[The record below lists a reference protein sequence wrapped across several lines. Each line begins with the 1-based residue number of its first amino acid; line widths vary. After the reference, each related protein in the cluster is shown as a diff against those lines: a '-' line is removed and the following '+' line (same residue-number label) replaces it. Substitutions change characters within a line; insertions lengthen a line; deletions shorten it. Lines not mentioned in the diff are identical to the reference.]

1 MGTVETV
8 RGPVDAS
15 SLGPTLMHEHVF
27 VRSLEI
33 EQNWPTDWDPETKV
47 AQAVARL
54 TELAEVG
61 IAAVV
66 DLTVPGLGRDL
77 RLVKQVAE
85 QVPITIVASTGYY
98 TYDALP
104 HFFDGRIPA
113 LRANGVDAL
122 DEFFLHDITEGIAGT
137 GVRAGMLKCAVDEPG
152 LTPGVERV
160 LRAVARAHRQSGVPV
175 TVHTHAASRSG
186 LEVQRV
192 LGEEGV
198 DLGRVVIGHSG
209 DSTDLEYLTALM
221 DAGSVIGM
229 DRFGV
234 DVYCPTADRV
244 DTVARLCQA
253 GRADQ
258 MVLSHDAS
266 CHFDWYEPQ
275 LVAAATPNW
284 HYLHI
289 SRDVIPA
296 LLERGVTEQQI
307 TTMLVQ
313 VPRRVLDPVT
323 PY

>member
-1 MGTVETV
+1 MGTVQTV
-8 RGPVDAS
+8 RGPVDAL

-33 EQNWPTDWDPETKV
+33 ERNWPTGWDPETKV
-47 AQAVARL
+47 AEAARRL
-54 TELAEVG
+54 SELAEAGVG
-61 IAAVV
+61 AIV
-66 DLTVPGLGRDL
+66 DLTVPGLGRDVE
-77 RLVKQVAE
+77 LVERVAE
-85 QVPITIVASTGYY
+85 RVPLSIVAATGYY
-98 TYDALP
+98 TYDTLP

-113 LRANGVDAL
+113 LRSSGVDAL
-122 DEFFLHDITEGIAGT
+122 DDFFLHDVTEGIAGT

-152 LTPGVERV
+152 ITPGVERV
-160 LRAVARAHRQSGVPV
+160 LRAVSRVHRQTGVPI
-175 TVHTHAASRSG
+175 TVHTHAASRRG

-192 LGEEGV
+192 LSEEGV
-198 DLGRVVIGHSG
+198 DLSRVVIGHSG

-234 DVYCPTADRV
+234 DVYCSTADRV
-244 DTVARLCQA
+244 ETVAQLCQA
-253 GRADQ
+253 DRADQ

-266 CHFDWYEPQ
+266 CHFDWYEPE

-296 LLERGVTEQQI
+296 LLERGVTEPQI
-307 TTMLVQ
+307 TTMMVD

>member
-1 MGTVETV
+1 VGTVQTV
-8 RGPVDAS
+8 RGPVDAL

-33 EQNWPTDWDPETKV
+33 ERNWPTGWDPETKV
-47 AQAVARL
+47 AEAARRL
-54 TELAEVG
+54 SELAEAGVG
-61 IAAVV
+61 AIV
-66 DLTVPGLGRDL
+66 DLTVPGLGRDVE
-77 RLVKQVAE
+77 LVERVAE
-85 QVPITIVASTGYY
+85 RVPLSIVAATGYY
-98 TYDALP
+98 TYDTLP

-113 LRANGVDAL
+113 LRSSGVDAL
-122 DEFFLHDITEGIAGT
+122 DDFFLHDVTEGIAGT

-152 LTPGVERV
+152 ITPGVERV
-160 LRAVARAHRQSGVPV
+160 LRAVSRVHRQTGVPI
-175 TVHTHAASRSG
+175 TVHTHAASRRG

-192 LGEEGV
+192 LSEEGV
-198 DLGRVVIGHSG
+198 DLSRVVIGHSG

-234 DVYCPTADRV
+234 DVYCSTADRV
-244 DTVARLCQA
+244 ETVAQLCQA
-253 GRADQ
+253 DRADQ

-266 CHFDWYEPQ
+266 CHFDWYEPE

-296 LLERGVTEQQI
+296 LLERGVTEPQI
-307 TTMLVQ
+307 TTMMVD

>member
-98 TYDALP
+98 TYDTLP

-113 LRANGVDAL
+113 LRAGGVDAL

-266 CHFDWYEPQ
+266 CHFDWYEPE